1 MDLRVV
7 RGSTLAAALFVLLVS
22 SLNITSVAA
31 DFKTYI
37 PLPDGGSL
45 PAYCFLPQHEVKTRL
60 PGVVVGVGV
69 GSQVF
74 VQYHAYCQ
82 NLANQNFA
90 VIIIDP
96 SNYPESLS
104 PGPIDWQEGVRYA
117 IGAVGQGVVAGKL
130 FLTQDWYLQSIQAAV
145 DYLYNWP
152 LVDPNRIALSGF
164 SQPANA
170 ALTYACRDPRVKAIV
185 WNYGG
190 QPWVTPYN
198 PSILPPVLIFHGED
212 DDVYD
217 VKYAKKLALELR
229 KYGRYFE
236 AYIYP
241 NQKHMFNTFFD
252 PRTENPTQKPV
263 LADAFGKLISFL
275 HRTLQIPPVRGQS
288 TPRHADTA
296 AR

>member
-1 MDLRVV
+1 MDLRII
-7 RGSTLAAALFVLLVS
+7 RGSTFVAALLVLLLGFWHANV
-22 SLNITSVAA
+22 LAGG
-31 DFKTYI
+31 FKTHI
-37 PLPDGGSL
+37 RLPDGGTL
-45 PAYCFLPQHEVKTRL
+45 PAYCFLPQHEVKHQI

-74 VQYHAYCQ
+74 VQYHTYCQ
-82 NLANQNFA
+82 NLANQDFA

-117 IGAVGQGVVAGKL
+117 IGAVGQGVVAGRL
-130 FLTQDWYLQSIQAAV
+130 FFTHEWYLQSIQAAV

-152 LVDPNRIALSGF
+152 VVDPNRIVLSGF

-190 QPWVTPYN
+190 QPWVMPYD
-198 PSILPPVLIFHGED
+198 PSILPPVLIFHGLD

-217 VKYAKKLALELR
+217 VKYAKKLASDLH
-229 KYGRYFE
+229 KYGRYYE
-236 AYIYP
+236 MYLYP

-252 PRTENPTQKPV
+252 PRTEHPSQKPV

-275 HRTLQIPPVRGQS
+275 HRTLQIPTNQGAKR
-288 TPRHADTA
+288 A
-296 AR
+296 AGR

>member
-1 MDLRVV
+1 MRVV
-7 RGSTLAAALFVLLVS
+7 RGSRLAAWLIVFLFAS
-22 SLNITSVAA
+22 WHANAFA
-31 DFKTYI
+31 GGFKTYI
-37 PLPDGGSL
+37 PLPDGGTL
-45 PAYCFLPQHEVKTRL
+45 PAYCFLPQHGVKSQI

-74 VQYHAYCQ
+74 VQYHTYCQ
-82 NLANQNFA
+82 NLANENFA

-130 FLTQDWYLQSIQAAV
+130 FFTHEWYLRSIQAAV

-152 LVDPNRIALSGF
+152 VVDPNRIALSGF

-170 ALTYACRDPRVKAIV
+170 ALTYACRDQRVKAIV

-190 QPWVTPYN
+190 QPWVTPYD
-198 PSILPPVLIFHGED
+198 PSILPPVLIFHGLD

-217 VKYAKKLALELR
+217 VKYAKKLASELH
-229 KYGRYFE
+229 KYGRYYE
-236 AYIYP
+236 MYLYP

-252 PRTENPTQKPV
+252 PRTENPSQKPV

-275 HRTLQIPPVRGQS
+275 HRTLQLPPNQGA
-288 TPRHADTA
+288 RHKQVSGH
-296 AR
+296 